1 MTSEGPH
8 HPGQEPDE
16 VAPGAGGSAPFG
28 GQPTAAPRPG
38 GVPDLGWAPPPPPP
52 MEQRQ
57 QNGWESA
64 PAPGH
69 GSAGQ
74 QPGWRPGHGPDHG
87 RAEQPAWDVPA
98 EPARPIRA
106 TASVPVPGADSRP
119 SWDTPAPAGQPH
131 WAGPGGPGGTDLPE
145 RPEVPAVEPW
155 DPGEAWGATA
165 PASGPIASPAPTA
178 QPADTWGSAPS
189 AGAPQP
195 ADTWGPTPSAPVSGG
210 NPQSTEP
217 WGSAPQANGWESVP
231 QPVNSPEPSGWEPTP
246 RAEDNPVYQ
255 PAPAP
260 GFSPA
265 GAVPLPPQ
273 EQRIPGASLAA
284 SPPADYQSQMD
295 YQAPAGYQPPMDH
308 PSPTGYAPPQQ
319 RGPVDDGYSGGNGF
333 PGGSGYPGGDTD
345 HRAEGGY
352 PGPAQQRSDSGGYP
366 VDNGQDHQGHTV
378 DQHWPGA
385 EATPGGW
392 EAESHQAPVVPQPRT
407 SPESAG
413 SARVAVPPADQSV
426 GADSAAAGGSITASA
441 SVPMPNR
448 AMPPTDM
455 AVRPAQP
462 PQPRV
467 YGRPT
472 RPEPEPE
479 EVPLPGDPGDHRPGT
494 EHGAPAGYGYDQGP
508 SHGNGYDQAPSH
520 SGYDQSPAHG
530 GYDPAPSHSGYE
542 QNPPHG
548 GGYDQGAPH
557 GGYDQQPASAS
568 ARVAP
573 PATPIPDFSQ
583 GHAPFGDLVGNS
595 RPVNGVKPNTPG
607 AMGTARTG
615 GPERFGDPE
624 PFGEPTAQFSGGLPG
639 YQEHSGPGRSP
650 QDGPDAT
657 AFAPAVPSPASR
669 PAESSGDAWGQA
681 TEAWHPGGEPEQGR
695 FDAFKPDAEPKNEP
709 APAPK
714 VRNGRVLLA
723 VLTAAVLLL
732 AVPLGALWLL
742 GKIGNDGDGTA
753 FDPAVNSCVKQSG
766 NSAVAATC
774 GEPGTFS
781 IVSKV
786 DAKEKCTDKTQP
798 HVVLPGSG
806 TNRVLCLKPATA
818 AR

>member
-8 HPGQEPDE
+8 HPGHEPDE

-28 GQPTAAPRPG
+28 GQPAAARPG
-38 GVPDLGWAPPPPPP
+38 GVPDLGWAPPPPP

-57 QNGWESA
+57 QNGWENA
-64 PAPGH
+64 PAAGH
-69 GSAGQ
+69 GPVGQ
-74 QPGWRPGHGPDHG
+74 QPGWGPGPDHG

-98 EPARPIRA
+98 EPARPVRA
-106 TASVPVPGADSRP
+106 TASVPVPGPDSRP
-119 SWDTPAPAGQPH
+119 SWDSPAPTGQPH
-131 WAGPGGPGGTDLPE
+131 WAGQGGPGGSGGADLPE

-155 DPGEAWGATA
+155 GPGEAWGAAAPTSGSGAPQA
-165 PASGPIASPAPTA
+165 PASPSGPDAWAPA
-178 QPADTWGSAPS
+178 
-189 AGAPQP
+189 
-195 ADTWGPTPSAPVSGG
+195 
-210 NPQSTEP
+210 N
-217 WGSAPQANGWESVP
+217 QANGWEPTP
-231 QPVNSPEPSGWEPTP
+231 QPVNSPAPGGWEPTARP
-246 RAEDNPVYQ
+246 EDNPVYQ
-255 PAPAP
+255 PAPSP

-273 EQRIPGASLAA
+273 EQRVPGASLAA
-284 SPPADYQSQMD
+284 SPPGDYQSQMD

-319 RGPVDDGYSGGNGF
+319 RGPVDDGYPAGAGF
-333 PGGSGYPGGDTD
+333 PGGSGYPGTETD
-345 HRAEGGY
+345 HRADGGY
-352 PGPAQQRSDSGGYP
+352 PAPDQRRGDTGGYP
-366 VDNGQDHQGHTV
+366 VDNGHDHQGHSV

-385 EATPGGW
+385 EANSGGW
-392 EAESHQAPVVPQPRT
+392 EAESHQAPVVPQPRM

-413 SARVAVPPADQSV
+413 SARVAVPPADQSM
-426 GADSAAAGGSITASA
+426 GADPSASGGSVTASA
-441 SVPMPNR
+441 SVPTPNR
-448 AMPPTDM
+448 AMPPADL
-455 AVRPAQP
+455 AVRPTQP

-467 YGRPT
+467 YGRPS

-479 EVPLPGDPGDHRPGT
+479 EVPLPGDPGDLRPGT
-494 EHGAPAGYGYDQGP
+494 EHGAPAGYGYDHAP
-508 SHGNGYDQAPSH
+508 SQGNGYDQSA
-520 SGYDQSPAHG
+520 
-530 GYDPAPSHSGYE
+530 
-542 QNPPHG
+542 PHG
-548 GGYDQGAPH
+548 GGYDQSGQSHSGGYDQSGQSHAGGYDPNPPHTGGYDQGTPH
-557 GGYDQQPASAS
+557 GGYDQQPAAAS

-583 GHAPFGDLVGNS
+583 GHAPFGDLVGTN

-615 GPERFGDPE
+615 GPERFGDPDS
-624 PFGEPTAQFSGGLPG
+624 FAEPTAQFGGGLPG
-639 YQEHSGPGRSP
+639 YPEHAGPGRSP

-657 AFAPAVPSPASR
+657 ALAPAVPSPAAR
-669 PAESSGDAWGQA
+669 PVEAPGDAWGQS
-681 TEAWHPGGEPEQGR
+681 TEAWNPGGESEQGR

-732 AVPLGALWLL
+732 VVPLGALWLL
-742 GKIGNDGDGTA
+742 GKIGKDGDGAA